1 MAMGALP
8 RGDTMFAKAFREA
21 WRKEDQGS
29 ATRLRE
35 MVEVLRARDIVH
47 GITPEKL
54 RLILEDLG
62 PTFVKL
68 GQIMSMR
75 PDFLPQ
81 EYCDEL
87 MKLQT
92 EANPLPFSVIEKVIE
107 QEYQRRWTRIFR
119 SIDEEAL
126 GSASIAQVH
135 CAVLLD
141 GEKVVIKVQRPGVHD
156 IMSKDIVLLKRAAG
170 ILKILGPAQD
180 VVDFSMVLD
189 ELWAIAKQEMD
200 FVMEANHI
208 EEFRHANQDADFVSC
223 PKVYRHL
230 TTQHVLVMEYVD
242 GIQIDDVA
250 GLKTAGIDARRIGE
264 RLGENYVK
272 QIVEDGYFHADPH
285 PGNIWVRG
293 GKIVWLDLGMMG
305 RLSNKDRAAIRK
317 AIFALAQHDVFEMKA
332 AVLSLGVPQERIDHA
347 RLYQDID
354 ALIAQ
359 YGDLDFRSL
368 KMGILSRQIMNVLRS
383 HHIAIAPGISM
394 FCRGVMTIEGVM
406 RLVCPEVSF
415 VEILARSMELSF
427 AKGFNWREEAG
438 KAKREGYILLRKSL
452 QLPEQISDILKM
464 TLSGQTKVNL
474 ELTGADEPLA
484 RLNKMINKLIIAL
497 LSAALLLGSSTIC
510 TTQMT
515 PKIMEIPFLGV
526 LGYLAAIVLSARL
539 LWSILRGH

>member
-1 MAMGALP
+1 MAMDDLP
-8 RGDTMFAKAFREA
+8 RGDTMLARAFREA
-21 WRKEDQGS
+21 WRKEDKGS
-29 ATRLRE
+29 AARLRE
-35 MVEVLRARDIVH
+35 MVEVLRERDIVH

-156 IMSKDIVLLKRAAG
+156 VMSKDIVLLKRAAG

-242 GIQIDDVA
+242 GIQIDDAA
-250 GLKTAGIDARRIGE
+250 GLKAAGVDMRRIGE

-368 KMGILSRQIMNVLRS
+368 KMGVLSRQIMNVLRS

-394 FCRGVMTIEGVM
+394 FCRGIMTIEGVM

>member
-156 IMSKDIVLLKRAAG
+156 VMSKDIVLLKRAAG

-242 GIQIDDVA
+242 GIQIDDAA
-250 GLKTAGIDARRIGE
+250 GLKAAGVDMRRIGE

-415 VEILARSMELSF
+415 VEIFARSMELSF

>member
-135 CAVLLD
+135 RAVLLD

-156 IMSKDIVLLKRAAG
+156 VMSKDIVLLKRAAG

-250 GLKTAGIDARRIGE
+250 GLKAAGIDVRRIGE

-368 KMGILSRQIMNVLRS
+368 KMGVLSRQIMNVLRS

>member
-29 ATRLRE
+29 AARLRE

-119 SIDEEAL
+119 SIDEGAL

-135 CAVLLD
+135 RAVLLN

-156 IMSKDIVLLKRAAG
+156 VMSKDIVLLKRAAG

-250 GLKTAGIDARRIGE
+250 GLKAAGIDARRIGE

>member
-29 ATRLRE
+29 AARLRE

-119 SIDEEAL
+119 SIDEGAL

-135 CAVLLD
+135 RAVLLN

-156 IMSKDIVLLKRAAG
+156 VMSKDIVLLKRAAG

-250 GLKTAGIDARRIGE
+250 GLKAAGIDVRRIGE